1 MSTNPTSPKAAQLR
15 ATARSNPEFAL
26 RLARQLTPA
35 AQQRFAFDLARPEPA
50 VPNGRRPG
58 LAKCARSPFAESNG
72 FTAQLTHFA
81 LAGRR

>member
-1 MSTNPTSPKAAQLR
+1 MPTNPSSPKAAQLR

-26 RLARQLTPA
+26 RLARQLAPG
-35 AQQRFAFDLARPEPA
+35 AQQRFAFDLARPERA
-50 VPNGRRPG
+50 ASNSKRPG
-58 LAKCARSPFAESNG
+58 LAKCAPSPFAESNG